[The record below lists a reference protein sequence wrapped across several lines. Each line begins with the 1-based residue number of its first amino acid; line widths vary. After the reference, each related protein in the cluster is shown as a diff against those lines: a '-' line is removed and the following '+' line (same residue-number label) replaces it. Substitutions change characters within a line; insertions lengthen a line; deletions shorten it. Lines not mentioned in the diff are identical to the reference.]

1 MLTPWPVQKPKD
13 YIIQLNQSQSEDE
26 EKVIEKSIQRGNP
39 YGENS
44 WNKNIIEKFNL
55 EMTIRSKGRPRKG
68 S

>member
-1 MLTPWPVQKPKD
+1 LLTPWPVQKPKD